1 MGTLLSL
8 YIACTVFGVGVT
20 IIDMLGI
27 LGDLVHGHGTDG
39 GDHGGHGG
47 DHSVHGGDH
56 GHFDVVYGDHGGV
69 HGHFDVAHGDQMSV
83 HDDFDTGHGDH
94 GDVHGD
100 FDAGQGG
107 HGGDYSNLDTG
118 HGESVVVHH
127 SEHGGGEHG
136 EKGSLVSHEE
146 YRERHALVNILS
158 LTRSLVHFSL
168 GFGPVGW
175 FALATG
181 RGLAASLAWSLPVGV
196 VALIGGRLLR
206 RIQRS
211 ELDSQVTEVDLIMG
225 RGEVLV
231 SIGQGQ
237 IGKVRINLED
247 TYADRFAR
255 AKDPSQRLPVGTQI
269 RVVDVSDEYV
279 YVEEEQP

>member
-1 MGTLLSL
+1 MDTLLSL
-8 YIACTVFGVGVT
+8 YIACTIFGVGVT

-27 LGDLVHGHGTDG
+27 LGDLFHGGDHGTGG

-47 DHSVHGGDH
+47 ALSDHGGVHGDSGSIHGDH
-56 GHFDVVYGDHGGV
+56 GGVQGDFSTAYGDHGGV
-69 HGHFDVAHGDQMSV
+69 QGD
-83 HDDFDTGHGDH
+83 FATGHGDH
-94 GDVHGD
+94 GGTHSD
-100 FDAGQGG
+100 Q
-107 HGGDYSNLDTG
+107 DTG
-118 HGESVVVHH
+118 PGDHVVAHQDGQH
-127 SEHGGGEHG
+127 AGEHG

-146 YRERHALVNILS
+146 YRERHVLVNILS
-158 LTRSLVHFSL
+158 MTRSLVHFSL

-181 RGLAASLAWSLPVGV
+181 RGLTSSLAWSLPVGV

-211 ELDSQVTEVDLIMG
+211 ELDSQVTAEDLIMG

-237 IGKVRINLED
+237 IGKVRILMED
-247 TYADRFAR
+247 TYADRYAR
-255 AKDPSQRLPVGTQI
+255 AKDPNQSLSVGTPI